1 MDISLLEVVTWELYK
16 LKYFAIPSKRVVSLI
31 CKQVSKHNL
40 TLLPILLVEFSIE
53 TLNEESPV
61 ANPEIH
67 KGLGISLKTY
77 SFLVTGRTKGKASFN
92 SGDKPLLSEAR
103 KSNILLK
110 PSDVKCS
117 FF

>member
-1 MDISLLEVVTWELYK
+1 MDISLLEAVTWELYK

-77 SFLVTGRTKGKASFN
+77 SFLVTGRTFFFFNIFIYVKKKLGKGF
-92 SGDKPLLSEAR
+92 L
-103 KSNILLK
+103 
-110 PSDVKCS
+110 
-117 FF
+117 